1 MVLSCQAFTQS
12 IQHNRTTPARQP
24 CVTHAHHDSRAGAP
38 QRYIAVSTLTSAR
51 VAPPLLPAAFPASPA
66 CSPPIPALLPGSQH
80 TPHRTARSRHT
91 SPRCPL
97 LPAVPM
103 SPAAASPPQLP
114 AAETVPPAGPHRGT
128 RSSSRRTHRS
138 QCTVSGSCPA
148 TEQLAVRLVHF
159 RLGRRHL
166 LRREAHQ

>member
-1 MVLSCQAFTQS
+1 MILTCQAFTQS
-12 IQHNRTTPARQP
+12 IQHNRTTPARQL

-51 VAPPLLPAAFPASPA
+51 VAPPLLPAAFPATPA
-66 CSPPIPALLPGSQH
+66 CLPPLPALLPGSQH

-97 LPAVPM
+97 LPSVPM

-114 AAETVPPAGPHRGT
+114 AAESRIKNSIIMSSPYTERLQQKVVEPSQIPVTPTWGP
-128 RSSSRRTHRS
+128 
-138 QCTVSGSCPA
+138 
-148 TEQLAVRLVHF
+148 
-159 RLGRRHL
+159 
-166 LRREAHQ
+166 